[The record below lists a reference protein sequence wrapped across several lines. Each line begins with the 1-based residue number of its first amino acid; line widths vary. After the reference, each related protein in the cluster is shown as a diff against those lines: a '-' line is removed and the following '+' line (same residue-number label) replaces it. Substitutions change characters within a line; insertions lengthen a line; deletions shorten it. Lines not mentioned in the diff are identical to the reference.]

1 MQPNIVQS
9 TSEHVSEST
18 CSYDTTHAHPN
29 TSFYSTPMTDV
40 HASSTTLAIKSQSL
54 DTDTFPA
61 YGTYLIPSEP
71 NGTWRAHASHL
82 SKNSKGNPLTFR
94 KVMELHTQEL
104 DISGLRGKLE
114 HIAVDRKDQLNDW
127 LNQTFAEYDL
137 VEMHGQVQRLIPRMP
152 IPNLRHLDTAID
164 TVSDIAQSLRTR
176 RHDSDLTKAQLGDNK
191 WDKDQAIGDDWQLL
205 EV

>member
-1 MQPNIVQS
+1 
-9 TSEHVSEST
+9 
-18 CSYDTTHAHPN
+18 
-29 TSFYSTPMTDV
+29 
-40 HASSTTLAIKSQSL
+40 
-54 DTDTFPA
+54 
-61 YGTYLIPSEP
+61 
-71 NGTWRAHASHL
+71 
-82 SKNSKGNPLTFR
+82 
-94 KVMELHTQEL
+94 MELHTQEL